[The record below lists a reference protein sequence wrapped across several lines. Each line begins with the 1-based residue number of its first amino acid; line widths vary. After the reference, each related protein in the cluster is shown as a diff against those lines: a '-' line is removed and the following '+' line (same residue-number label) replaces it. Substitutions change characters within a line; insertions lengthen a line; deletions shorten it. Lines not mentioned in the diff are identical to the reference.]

1 MAEKSDTQK
10 ITQICDLG
18 CHACPVGSHST
29 AERRT
34 GMAEISG
41 VILLVI
47 GLFVSPIVGMW
58 LMAFLV

>member
-1 MAEKSDTQK
+1 
-10 ITQICDLG
+10 
-18 CHACPVGSHST
+18 
-29 AERRT
+29 
-34 GMAEISG
+34 MAEISG